1 MLAAKFIVAK
11 PVYLT
16 SRTPARCGKRA
27 PRAILGGRSSV
38 AEPSGPQTKS
48 PYDSIRAGLFWRLGF
63 YLGIGADF
71 GRSDNGRT
79 PRFFESTGKLLH
91 QRLPSTI
98 LLGGTFPGTP
108 EPPPD
113 DMRPS
118 TARLSA
124 VVVALLCGVALV
136 DAQVVTQLDVRP
148 RGSPSRASLSAEF
161 L

>member
-79 PRFFESTGKLLH
+79 PRFSN
-91 QRLPSTI
+91 
-98 LLGGTFPGTP
+98 
-108 EPPPD
+108 
-113 DMRPS
+113 
-118 TARLSA
+118 
-124 VVVALLCGVALV
+124 
-136 DAQVVTQLDVRP
+136 P
-148 RGSPSRASLSAEF
+148 RGSCFINGFRQPFFSAAPSRVRPSRLQTT
-161 L
+161 